1 MVVDLYLVFSFIKRL
16 VTPFKKWPAYKEGII
31 DEKGNILISR
41 KKLTRNKQK
50 KAFGLFDQLILN
62 LKKLLAKLPGG
73 STRIASYAAA
83 LWLIRENERLD
94 KLGSLLTESEEYDI
108 IDESLANFLEEHKDI
123 LYEDACPTAAGDVDL
138 NTKNRDATIKKH
150 NYGPLNVDVPGPYW
164 EKIADHWDTTVEA
177 AKKSLCENCVAFDVS
192 PRMKDC
198 MPGDTSDD
206 DGELGYCWMHHF
218 KCHSART
225 CNTWA
230 KGGPISNDETS
241 RDWQSRNEG
250 VIEEIPTVNVGGG
263 AIAGLGVGPQGEPG
277 VSPRAQKKYK
287 KKNMKQ
293 LLQDIQEK

>member
-1 MVVDLYLVFSFIKRL
+1 MIVDLFLVFNFIKRL
-16 VTPFKKWPAYKEGII
+16 VTPFTKWPAYKEGII
-31 DEKGNILISR
+31 DEQGNILISR
-41 KKLTRNKQK
+41 KDFTKNKQK
-50 KAFGLFDQLILN
+50 SAFGIFDQLILN
-62 LKKLLAKLPGG
+62 LKKLLGKLPGG
-73 STRIASYAAA
+73 QTRIASYAAA
-83 LWLIRENERLD
+83 LWLIRESEKYNENV
-94 KLGSLLTESEEYDI
+94 LTESAYDDI
-108 IDESLANFLEEHKDI
+108 MVSESLKLFEEQYADI
-123 LYEDACPTAAGDVDL
+123 LKEAACPTAAGDVDL

-150 NYGPLNVDVPGPYW
+150 NYGPLNTDVPGPYW

-177 AKKSLCENCVAFDVS
+177 AKKSLCENCVAFDIS

-198 MPGDTSDD
+198 MPGETSDD

-241 RDWQSRNEG
+241 LDWQSRNEA
-250 VIEEIPTVNVGGG
+250 VIEEIPAVNVGGG

-277 VSPRAQKKYK
+277 VSPAAQKKYK

-293 LLQDIQEK
+293 LLQDLKK